1 MTCPDCTT
9 AATTLHHGGYRS
21 SCDGCRARMLA
32 HSPAYAAAEAAGT
45 FTQAYRAALL
55 TSFPTASREEAHQAV
70 RTWARTLER
79 LADEHRAAERQ
90 AQIAGECEA

>member
-9 AATTLHHGGYRS
+9 AESVRHHGGYRS
-21 SCDGCRARMLA
+21 SCEGCCARMLA
-32 HSPAYAAAEAAGT
+32 QSPQYAAAEAAGT

-70 RTWARTLER
+70 RTWARTLQR

-90 AQIAGECEA
+90 AQQAAECER